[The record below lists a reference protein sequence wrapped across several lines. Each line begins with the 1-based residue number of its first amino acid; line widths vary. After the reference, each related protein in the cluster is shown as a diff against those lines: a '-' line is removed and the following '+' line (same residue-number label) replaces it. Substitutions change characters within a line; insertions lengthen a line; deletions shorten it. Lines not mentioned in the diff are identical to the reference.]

1 MAEQKVQIFTDINK
15 LETLSSD
22 LVNIEVNNGY
32 VILNFLQTFP
42 STPMPIPN
50 APQVDRSAKII
61 SRISLSWEH
70 FTNLIPYFI
79 KVAKDNEN
87 LSQVE
92 YNKAIDFLKKI
103 SITEDNTNGR

>member
-1 MAEQKVQIFTDINK
+1 MAEQKIQIFTDINK

-42 STPMPIPN
+42 PAPMSIQN
-50 APQVDRSAKII
+50 APQIDRSAKII

-87 LSQVE
+87 FSQTE
-92 YNKAIDFLKKI
+92 YNKAIDFLKNI
-103 SITEDNTNGR
+103 NGQY